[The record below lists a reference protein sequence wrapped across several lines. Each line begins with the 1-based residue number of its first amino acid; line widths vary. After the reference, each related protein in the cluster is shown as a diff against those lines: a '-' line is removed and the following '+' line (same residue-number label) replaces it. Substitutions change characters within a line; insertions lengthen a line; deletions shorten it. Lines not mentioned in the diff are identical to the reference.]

1 MGVTMPQDFEQLLK
15 DLFGEPL
22 SKLNQFQTDQMKRLT
37 DKLQELAREA
47 VKEDITKLHEEINTL
62 RARLT
67 TLEAERARNAADSV
81 ESSF

>member
-22 SKLNQFQTDQMKRLT
+22 SKLSQFQSDQMKRLT
-37 DKLQELAREA
+37 EKLQEIAREA
-47 VKEDITKLHEEINTL
+47 VKDDITKLHEEINTL
-62 RARLT
+62 RARLA
-67 TLEAERARNAADSV
+67 TLEAERAQNAADSV